1 MASARFIRLAEVIN
15 KKEDKRVMSVSIK
28 PTIYDCTGTIWF
40 TDIQLQEGPV
50 LNGYAPHTEGSL
62 QHLREN
68 GSIKAPVWFNGI
80 VRSEETVILFNVGE
94 TSAGLDIHIYPKA
107 TMAPG
112 TVKLCQGVAAQ
123 KVSFPEAIAKDADL
137 ALLAST
143 RECTKDGVSEPK
155 EGFYQYSAAWDSK
168 HKVTLERGK
177 SARVLFSIQEMQ
189 EGGEPF

>member
-1 MASARFIRLAEVIN
+1 
-15 KKEDKRVMSVSIK
+15 
-28 PTIYDCTGTIWF
+28 
-40 TDIQLQEGPV
+40 PV
-50 LNGYAPHTEGSL
+50 LNGYAPHTESSL
-62 QHLREN
+62 QQLREN
-68 GSIKAPVWFNGI
+68 GSIKAPVWFNGV

-94 TSAGLDIHIYPKA
+94 TSTGVDIHICPKA
-107 TMAPG
+107 TMAAG

-123 KVSFPEAIAKDADL
+123 KVSFPGAIAKDTDL

-168 HKVTLERGK
+168 HKVTLETGK
-177 SARVLFSIQEMQ
+177 SARVLFSMQEMQ

>member
-15 KKEDKRVMSVSIK
+15 KKQDKRVMSVSIK

-68 GSIKAPVWFNGI
+68 GSIKAPVWFNGV

-94 TSAGLDIHIYPKA
+94 TSAGVDIHIYPKA
-107 TMAPG
+107 TMAAG

-123 KVSFPEAIAKDADL
+123 KVSFPGAIAKDADL

-155 EGFYQYSAAWDSK
+155 EGFYQYSAVLDSK

>member
-68 GSIKAPVWFNGI
+68 GSIKAPVWFNGV
-80 VRSEETVILFNVGE
+80 VRSEETVVLFNVGE
-94 TSAGLDIHIYPKA
+94 TSVGVDIHIYPKA
-107 TMAPG
+107 TMAAG

-123 KVSFPEAIAKDADL
+123 KVSFPGAIAKDADL

-168 HKVTLERGK
+168 HKVTLEKGK
-177 SARVLFSIQEMQ
+177 SARVLFSMQEMQ